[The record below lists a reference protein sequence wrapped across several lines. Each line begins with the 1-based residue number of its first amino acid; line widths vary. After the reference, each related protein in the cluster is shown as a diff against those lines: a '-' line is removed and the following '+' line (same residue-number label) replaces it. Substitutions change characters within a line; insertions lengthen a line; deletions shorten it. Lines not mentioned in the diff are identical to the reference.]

1 MVACSITHASG
12 ARMNMPKL
20 HCANFATSS
29 AGGKGQY
36 RLIICQ
42 QDARLVFFH
51 IFSLISPWLTALLQT
66 AEIIALLYEATQDP
80 NMPMEAPAL
89 NPTGGVRVKPPVMLD
104 YKKDPTRPGGGVFV
118 AAPGKSGEFKDIPEG
133 VVISGSGS
141 SNDGDQGAGGN
152 DSEGEV
158 ASLVVAEAA
167 QASSVSLPA
176 SNSSDRARNYFL
188 SSPSPFFRMPSGMDY
203 DRAGNGN
210 AIMAPIS
217 AVRSPTDNAQQ
228 QQQSTPLVHFT
239 PLTAGGGRGGNS
251 GDGSD
256 FMNVNPAMNKST
268 SGSGN
273 VQVMNTLDAV
283 QGGSMA
289 NLQAYATADGFL
301 EGIPGGMF
309 DWGELFPVFWFCSD
323 LCPVDR
329 TMGYVLLE
337 TEWKWTDW
345 KSWIPATGEPS
356 ARRRVI
362 YVPRYEASNFWFFR
376 FSQKYEKGTIK
387 ECTSV

>member
-1 MVACSITHASG
+1 
-12 ARMNMPKL
+12 
-20 HCANFATSS
+20 
-29 AGGKGQY
+29 
-36 RLIICQ
+36 
-42 QDARLVFFH
+42 
-51 IFSLISPWLTALLQT
+51 
-66 AEIIALLYEATQDP
+66 
-80 NMPMEAPAL
+80 MPMEAPAL

-118 AAPGKSGEFKDIPEG
+118 AAPGKSGEFKDLPEG
-133 VVISGSGS
+133 VVISGGS
-141 SNDGDQGAGGN
+141 STDGDQGTGGN

-188 SSPSPFFRMPSGMDY
+188 SSPSPFFRPPRMDY

-217 AVRSPTDNAQQ
+217 AVRSPTENAQQ
-228 QQQSTPLVHFT
+228 PAPLVHFT
-239 PLTAGGGRGGNS
+239 PLTTGGGRG
-251 GDGSD
+251 GSD
-256 FMNVNPAMNKST
+256 FMNVNPAMNRSA

-289 NLQAYATADGFL
+289 NLQAYATADGLL

-309 DWGELFPVFWFCSD
+309 DWGELVPLFWFC
-323 LCPVDR
+323 P
-329 TMGYVLLE
+329 
-337 TEWKWTDW
+337 
-345 KSWIPATGEPS
+345 
-356 ARRRVI
+356 
-362 YVPRYEASNFWFFR
+362 
-376 FSQKYEKGTIK
+376 
-387 ECTSV
+387 

>member
-1 MVACSITHASG
+1 MS
-12 ARMNMPKL
+12 ARRK
-20 HCANFATSS
+20 
-29 AGGKGQY
+29 AGFLSY
-36 RLIICQ
+36 IWFNIAMA
-42 QDARLVFFH
+42 D
-51 IFSLISPWLTALLQT
+51 PLLQT

-89 NPTGGVRVKPPVMLD
+89 NPTGGVRVKQPVMLD

-118 AAPGKSGEFKDIPEG
+118 AAPGKSGEFKDVPEG
-133 VVISGSGS
+133 VVISRSGS
-141 SNDGDQGAGGN
+141 STDGDQGAGGN

-203 DRAGNGN
+203 NRAGNGN
-210 AIMAPIS
+210 SIMAPIS

-228 QQQSTPLVHFT
+228 QQQQQSAPLVHFT
-239 PLTAGGGRGGNS
+239 PLTAGGGRGGNG

-256 FMNVNPAMNKST
+256 FMNVNPAMNRST

-323 LCPVDR
+323 LCLLDR
-329 TMGYVLLE
+329 TMGHVLLE

-362 YVPRYEASNFWFFR
+362 DIDVSRYASVEFLVF
-376 FSQKYEKGTIK
+376 
-387 ECTSV
+387 

>member
-1 MVACSITHASG
+1 
-12 ARMNMPKL
+12 
-20 HCANFATSS
+20 
-29 AGGKGQY
+29 
-36 RLIICQ
+36 
-42 QDARLVFFH
+42 
-51 IFSLISPWLTALLQT
+51 
-66 AEIIALLYEATQDP
+66 
-80 NMPMEAPAL
+80 MPMEAPAL
-89 NPTGGVRVKPPVMLD
+89 NPTGGVTVKQPVMLD

-118 AAPGKSGEFKDIPEG
+118 AAPGKSGEFKDLPEG

-141 SNDGDQGAGGN
+141 PADGDQGVGGN

-217 AVRSPTDNAQQ
+217 AVRSPTENAQQ
-228 QQQSTPLVHFT
+228 QQTAPLVHFT
-239 PLTAGGGRGGNS
+239 PLTAGGGRGG
-251 GDGSD
+251 SD
-256 FMNVNPAMNKST
+256 FMNVNPAMNRSA

-309 DWGELFPVFWFCSD
+309 DWGELFPLFWFCSH
-323 LCPVDR
+323 LACFSSPFDR
-329 TMGYVLLE
+329 TMGHVLLQA
-337 TEWKWTDW
+337 EWNRTNW
-345 KSWIPATGEPS
+345 KPWIPATAEPS
-356 ARRRVI
+356 AGGRVI
-362 YVPRYEASNFWFFR
+362 VINEASNFLVFGFKSTKR
-376 FSQKYEKGTIK
+376 
-387 ECTSV
+387 VR

>member
-1 MVACSITHASG
+1 
-12 ARMNMPKL
+12 
-20 HCANFATSS
+20 
-29 AGGKGQY
+29 
-36 RLIICQ
+36 
-42 QDARLVFFH
+42 
-51 IFSLISPWLTALLQT
+51 
-66 AEIIALLYEATQDP
+66 
-80 NMPMEAPAL
+80 MPMEAPAL
-89 NPTGGVRVKPPVMLD
+89 NPTGGVRVKQPVMLD

-118 AAPGKSGEFKDIPEG
+118 AAPGKSGEFKDVPEG

-141 SNDGDQGAGGN
+141 STDGDQGTGGN

-176 SNSSDRARNYFL
+176 SNSSDRARNYFM
-188 SSPSPFFRMPSGMDY
+188 SPFFRHPGMDY

-217 AVRSPTDNAQQ
+217 AVRSPTDNPQQ
-228 QQQSTPLVHFT
+228 PAPLVHFT
-239 PLTAGGGRGGNS
+239 PLPTGGGRGGNS
-251 GDGSD
+251 DGSD
-256 FMNVNPAMNKST
+256 FMNVNPAMNRSA

-309 DWGELFPVFWFCSD
+309 DWGEL
-323 LCPVDR
+323 
-329 TMGYVLLE
+329 
-337 TEWKWTDW
+337 
-345 KSWIPATGEPS
+345 
-356 ARRRVI
+356 
-362 YVPRYEASNFWFFR
+362 VPLF
-376 FSQKYEKGTIK
+376 
-387 ECTSV
+387 